1 VADEDDRNPNPW
13 VLLVIFLVVMGA
25 AVVVGLGWF

>member
-1 VADEDDRNPNPW
+1 VTDGDDRNPNPW
-13 VLLVIFLVVMGA
+13 VLLVIFLVVMAA